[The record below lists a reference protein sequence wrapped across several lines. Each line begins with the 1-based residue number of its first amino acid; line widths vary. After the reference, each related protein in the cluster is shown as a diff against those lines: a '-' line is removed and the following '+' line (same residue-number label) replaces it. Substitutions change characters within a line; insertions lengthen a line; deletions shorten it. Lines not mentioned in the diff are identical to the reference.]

1 MPLRATGTAPDTD
14 VLVGRFARSGERL
27 LVRATK
33 AEASPLM
40 EVVYRVLVGL
50 TVDERVLTAVTA
62 SRHRLVDARQNH
74 RAGDRA
80 AVQGSARAR

>member
-1 MPLRATGTAPDTD
+1 
-14 VLVGRFARSGERL
+14 
-27 LVRATK
+27 
-33 AEASPLM
+33 M

-80 AVQGSARAR
+80 AVQGSARTR